1 MVDFLNTSLSGLQ
14 AAQRALATTSNN
26 IANAATEGYSRQRV
40 DFGTRPA
47 QFTGGG
53 FLGTGVQVNDV
64 RRVYDAFLGEQVR
77 SGTAGEARL
86 EVFAEL
92 SGRVGDMLGSSSGG
106 LSGGLQSFF
115 GSLDSLANDPAS
127 TPVRQTLLGE
137 ADSLTR
143 RIGALDTQLA
153 SMSSEVSGRIDGS
166 VATINNLAQAIA
178 DTNDQISSAPGA
190 ANGNFSSDLL
200 DQRDRLL
207 QQLSSE
213 IEVSVVPAAMG
224 SVNVFVGNG
233 QTLVL
238 GNDTTTLSSGAGTF
252 GPGVRDVTVGG
263 TVVTGQLSGGKLG
276 GLLDFQREVLD
287 TTRNDLGRTA
297 VALSESFNAQHSQGL
312 DLAGNFGGDFF
323 AVGGPSVFAASS
335 NSGTGS
341 VSASINSAAALTGD
355 DYQLQFDGTDYALVN
370 SSNGQSVALAGTGTA
385 ADPLRADGLS
395 IVVNGAVAA
404 GDRFAIQPTR
414 QAAGS
419 FTRLVDD
426 PAQIAAAFPIRT
438 AASLDNVS
446 DAQVSGGEILDA
458 DNPDLLN
465 PVTITFTDPTTFQVN
480 GTGAFAYTPGGDIDL
495 NGYRLQITGNPAA
508 GDAFTVSP
516 NTAGVGDNRN
526 AQALSGLRDVGVL
539 EGGQRSLLQ
548 QADTLLASVGSAT
561 AAAQTA
567 LESQTSLLR
576 SSEAALQSVS
586 GVNLEEEAA
595 NLIRFQQAYE
605 ANARV
610 IQTAN
615 TTFQSLL
622 AAFR

>member
-40 DFGTRPA
+40 DFGTRPE

-53 FLGTGVQVNDV
+53 FLGTGVQANDV
-64 RRVYDAFLGEQVR
+64 RRVYDTFLGEQVR

-86 EVFAEL
+86 DVFANL
-92 SGRVGDMLGSSSGG
+92 AGRVGDLLGSRSGG
-106 LSGGLQSFF
+106 LSQGLQSFF
-115 GSLDSLANDPAS
+115 NALQSLANDPAS

-137 ADSLTR
+137 ADALTR
-143 RIGALDTQLA
+143 RIGALDSQLA
-153 SMSSEVSGRIDGS
+153 SMSSEVNGRIQGS
-166 VATINNLAQAIA
+166 VATINNLARAIA
-178 DTNDQISSAPGA
+178 DTNNQISSSPGA
-190 ANGNFSSDLL
+190 ANGNFSSALL

-207 QQLSSE
+207 QQLSAE
-213 IEVSVVPAAMG
+213 VEVSVVPSAMG
-224 SVNVFVGNG
+224 SVNVFIGNG

-238 GNDTTTLSSGAGTF
+238 GKDATTLSSGAGTF
-252 GPGVRDVTVGG
+252 GPGVREVTVGG
-263 TVVTGQLSGGKLG
+263 SVVTGQLSGGTLG
-276 GLLDFQREVLD
+276 GLLDFQREVLNPA
-287 TTRNDLGRTA
+287 RNDLGRTA
-297 VALSESFNAQHSQGL
+297 VALTDSFNAQHRQGL

-323 AVGGPSVFAASS
+323 AVAGPAVFAASG
-335 NSGTGS
+335 NNGVGS
-341 VSASINSAAALTGD
+341 VAAVIDSAAGLTGD
-355 DYQLQFDGTDYALVN
+355 DYQLQFDGADYTLVN
-370 SSNGQSVALAGTGTA
+370 TSNGQPVALTGTGTA

-395 IVVNGAVAA
+395 IVVDGAIAA

-414 QAAGS
+414 SAAGS

-426 PAQIAAAFPIRT
+426 PAQIAAAFPVRT
-438 AASLDNVS
+438 DASLDNVS
-446 DAQVSGGEILDA
+446 DARVSGGAILDVT
-458 DNPDLLN
+458 DPDLLT
-465 PVTITFTDPTTFQVN
+465 PVTITFSDANTFQVN
-480 GTGAFAYTPGGDIDL
+480 GVGAFAYTSGGDIDL
-495 NGYRLQITGNPAA
+495 NGYRLQITGSPAP

-526 AQALSGLRDVGVL
+526 AQALSALRDTGVL
-539 EGGQRSLLQ
+539 EGGQRSILQ
-548 QADTLLASVGSAT
+548 QADNLLASIGSAT

-567 LESQTSLLR
+567 LEAQTSLLR

-605 ANARV
+605 ANARI
-610 IQTAN
+610 IQVAN